1 MSIDLNKILDALE
14 DLKSEEVRKRTLA
27 VSQLGTIASIFGQER
42 TKQMLVPFLKEFE
55 EDEEDVLIEL
65 SKQFVPIAKVL
76 SDKDSA
82 IPELIIQFS
91 IVLNYEDF
99 SVINEVF

>member
-82 IPELIIQFS
+82 IPELIIQFY